1 MYIHPVQILLKK
13 SKIDTL
19 KRYYS
24 LSPHHPFVT
33 VMTERKRRFVLHNN
47 DTDTR
52 LLAKRLIDKGY
63 TVMFHSSE
71 SEELKPFPV

>member
-1 MYIHPVQILLKK
+1 
-13 SKIDTL
+13 
-19 KRYYS
+19 
-24 LSPHHPFVT
+24 
-33 VMTERKRRFVLHNN
+33 MTERKRRFVLHNN
-47 DTDTR
+47 DTETR

>member
-1 MYIHPVQILLKK
+1 MSIPLVQILLKK
-13 SKIDTL
+13 FKIGTQ

-24 LSPHHPFVT
+24 LSQFHLFVT

-47 DTDTR
+47 DTETR

-63 TVMFHSSE
+63 TVMFHCSE